1 MGRLEQL
8 ALDATPAHDGRVTK
22 QATRQPNG
30 ADPARADES
39 PATED
44 ETRAHLLD
52 RGNRAAAPILK
63 AFVQDADRRKADR
76 AGPLSVFVRNGDD
89 RGLKAF
95 LFLHAFISNG
105 KDGWSTT
112 LPLQTWAR
120 VFGTTRDAEPR
131 SASTAA
137 TKLLTRLERRQLI
150 SRARTGR
157 ARQITVTLLKP
168 DGTGTPY
175 LNRPMGA
182 TADDRFF
189 NLTHRFWTQDWHR
202 QLDLPATAMLLL
214 ALCEPPGFE
223 LVTERVPEWYGWS
236 ADTAERGLRTLE
248 QHGLLTVG
256 KRVRKAPLA
265 PAGITV
271 RNVYTLVGP
280 LVPDV
285 AAKPRKATKRVRRAK
300 AAAGR

>member
-1 MGRLEQL
+1 MTKKVARQL
-8 ALDATPAHDGRVTK
+8 
-22 QATRQPNG
+22 NG
-30 ADPARADES
+30 SDPATADES

-52 RGNRAAAPILK
+52 RSNRLAAPILK
-63 AFVQDADRRKADR
+63 AFVQNPDRRKANR
-76 AGPLSVFVRNGDD
+76 AGPLSLFVRNGDD

-105 KDGWSTT
+105 EDGWSAT

-150 SRARTGR
+150 ARARTGR

-168 DGTGTPY
+168 DGTGAPY
-175 LNRPMGA
+175 LNRPMGTSA
-182 TADDRFF
+182 GDRFF
-189 NLTHRFWTQDWHR
+189 SLTHRFWTKDWHR
-202 QLDLPATAMLLL
+202 ELDLPATAMLLV

-223 LVTERVPEWYGWS
+223 LVTERMPEWYGWS

-248 QHGLLTVG
+248 RHGLLTIG

-265 PAGITV
+265 PTGITV

-285 AAKPRKATKRVRRAK
+285 TAKPRKTTKRARRMK
-300 AAAGR
+300 ATADR